1 MPSILSLDLPALA
14 RHAGQVNRGLGEL
27 LEACRAADALPADDP
42 ARGALLETLT
52 GRVASLG
59 EHSAQMV
66 ADLAIV
72 DPLLG
77 ITANGG
83 EHPATDAPKPLPPP
97 KLESVIMSNPTGM
110 RELILIADHEAR
122 VLRQTE
128 AVLTEDDYRV
138 ITARDGFE
146 AISLYNRLWT
156 AIDLVI
162 LDFALPGM
170 SGDLIFDE
178 LLGINPNV
186 AVVVSSGF
194 HQPAKLSAMLSKGL
208 CGFLPK
214 PYDREKLLKQV
225 QAVLAHRR
233 R

>member
-1 MPSILSLDLPALA
+1 MASLLSLDFPALA
-14 RHAGQVNRGLGEL
+14 RAAGQVHRGVEEILGAARALAVLPEGDAQREEL
-27 LEACRAADALPADDP
+27 LGQLAARAEEIYPFSSQ
-42 ARGALLETLT
+42 
-52 GRVASLG
+52 VA
-59 EHSAQMV
+59 E
-66 ADLAIV
+66 DLASAAT
-72 DPLLG
+72 P
-77 ITANGG
+77 TSANGSVP
-83 EHPATDAPKPLPPP
+83 EPPRALPPP
-97 KLESVIMSNPTGM
+97 RLESIIMANPTGAK
-110 RELILIADHEAR
+110 ELILIADHEAR

-146 AISLYNRLWT
+146 AVSLYNRLWT

-186 AVVVSSGF
+186 PVVVSSGF
-194 HQPAKLSAMLSKGL
+194 HQPAKLSAMLAKGL

-214 PYDREKLLKQV
+214 PYDRDKLLKQV

>member
-1 MPSILSLDLPALA
+1 MPSLLSLDFPALA
-14 RHAGQVNRGLGEL
+14 QAAGQVRHACEEILETARAVTALDPNDPRQREL
-27 LEACRAADALPADDP
+27 IELIADRAEMALPLSVQLAD
-42 ARGALLETLT
+42 
-52 GRVASLG
+52 
-59 EHSAQMV
+59 
-66 ADLAIV
+66 DLAIT
-72 DPLLG
+72 PSSSG
-77 ITANGG
+77 
-83 EHPATDAPKPLPPP
+83 PAVPEAPKPLTAPR
-97 KLESVIMSNPTGM
+97 LDSIIMANPTGM
-110 RELILIADHEAR
+110 KELILIADHEAR

-128 AVLTEDDYRV
+128 NILTDDDYRV

-146 AISLYNRLWT
+146 AISLYARLWT

-170 SGDLIFDE
+170 AGDLIFDE

-194 HQPAKLSAMLSKGL
+194 HQPAKLSAMLAKGL

-214 PYDREKLLKQV
+214 PYDGEKLLRQV

>member
-1 MPSILSLDLPALA
+1 MPSLLSLDFPALA
-14 RHAGQVNRGLGEL
+14 DSAGQVRHAFEEILEASRTAAELAPDDPLRDEL
-27 LEACRAADALPADDP
+27 LALVTDRAEQHLPLIVQLADD
-42 ARGALLETLT
+42 L
-52 GRVASLG
+52 ASTAVVRADG
-59 EHSAQMV
+59 EA
-66 ADLAIV
+66 A
-72 DPLLG
+72 
-77 ITANGG
+77 
-83 EHPATDAPKPLPPP
+83 EAPKPVAPPR
-97 KLESVIMSNPTGM
+97 LESIIMANPTGM
-110 RELILIADHEAR
+110 KELILIADHEAR

-128 AVLTEDDYRV
+128 NILTDDDFRV

-146 AISLYNRLWT
+146 AIALYNRLWT

-170 SGDLIFDE
+170 AGDLIFDE

-186 AVVVSSGF
+186 ACVVSSGF
-194 HQPAKLSAMLSKGL
+194 HQPAKLSAMLAKGL

-214 PYDREKLLKQV
+214 PYDGEKLLRQV